1 MTGMAGSKRFQT
13 NAARNHTKIKQ
24 KCRSKQK
31 LSTDFGTWR
40 GAVRAGFAAAA
51 ASPASPLLPAAKM
64 PLPVISFHLGAEH
77 GFLEER
83 PTEVSL
89 RSTEVNESLD
99 PNQRTTHEHESSARS
114 KGAGI
119 GGVGE
124 AI

>member
-51 ASPASPLLPAAKM
+51 ASPASPLLPAANM

-99 PNQRTTHEHESSARS
+99 PNQRTTHESSATS
-114 KGAGI
+114 KR
-119 GGVGE
+119 
-124 AI
+124 